1 MVYLSAL
8 IKSCRRLAA
17 KSPGDLPPK
26 NWSTCKVIITPK
38 AG

>member
-1 MVYLSAL
+1 MAPLQAFL
-8 IKSCRRLAA
+8 LAT
-17 KSPGDLPPK
+17 SDLPPK